1 MSCADGGNFLCKKS
15 QFMLAGWGPRPY
27 ELKLSLRGA
36 EKLDEN
42 CKAGKKK
49 QRRSNLIKLNLMGLL
64 QRIFKNLNNSLKTFR
79 FAMTVTVNF
88 SSLRGRESGCCNQFN
103 YNHERGVKN
112 YYIMSCADGG
122 NFLCKSSTKP
132 STRFIH

>member
-1 MSCADGGNFLCKKS
+1 MYSSYIRKLTVVTFPLSEGERVVVAINLITTTREGLNIMSCADGGNFLCKKS

-49 QRRSNLIKLNLMGLL
+49 QRRSNPIKLNGIATAYF
-64 QRIFKNLNNSLKTFR
+64 Q
-79 FAMTVTVNF
+79 
-88 SSLRGRESGCCNQFN
+88 
-103 YNHERGVKN
+103 
-112 YYIMSCADGG
+112 
-122 NFLCKSSTKP
+122 KP
-132 STRFIH
+132 

>member
-1 MSCADGGNFLCKKS
+1 
-15 QFMLAGWGPRPY
+15 
-27 ELKLSLRGA
+27 
-36 EKLDEN
+36 
-42 CKAGKKK
+42 
-49 QRRSNLIKLNLMGLL
+49 MGLL

-122 NFLCKSSTKP
+122 NFLCKKFHKTIHTLHSIITCKLNEPHERSAELSSENVGCLQDFSDDTE
-132 STRFIH
+132 SRLTRMWLNTYETVTVFCYLFH